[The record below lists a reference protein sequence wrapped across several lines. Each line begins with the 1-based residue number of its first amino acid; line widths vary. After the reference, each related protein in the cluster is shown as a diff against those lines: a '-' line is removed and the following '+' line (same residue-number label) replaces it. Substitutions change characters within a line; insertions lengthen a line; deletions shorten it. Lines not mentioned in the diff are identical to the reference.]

1 MKCTH
6 IALQTRDIDASIAF
20 YRRYCGMTVVHE
32 RRDPEA
38 GRVVWLGWGEDPPGF
53 VIVLL
58 GTSYER
64 NIQPP
69 WQHVGM
75 AVETREEVDA
85 IHARAQ
91 TDGLTDLW
99 APTDAG
105 PIVGYYCGL
114 PDPDG
119 NRVEFSHGQRLG

>member
-6 IALQTRDIDASIAF
+6 VALQVRDIEASIAF
-20 YRRYCGMTVVHE
+20 YARYCGMQVVHD
-32 RRDPEA
+32 RTDH
-38 GRVVWLGWGEDPPGF
+38 GVRVAWLGWGEDPPRF

-58 GTSYER
+58 QKPYEQ
-64 NIQPP
+64 NVQPP
-69 WQHVGM
+69 TQHIGM
-75 AVETREEVDA
+75 SVDSRGEVDDIYKRGEA
-85 IHARAQ
+85 
-91 TDGLTDLW
+91 DGLSNLW
-99 APTDAG
+99 PPIDAG